1 MILYTLQ
8 SGQTALLL
16 AVHCGS
22 KEVINL
28 LRKAS
33 ASADIQ
39 GKVWF
44 PTIVMFMISHDY
56 NYYEKN
62 SNNKNTC
69 YTDDDVD

>member
-22 KEVINL
+22 QEVINL

-44 PTIVMFMISHDY
+44 PVVMFMISHDY
-56 NYYEKN
+56 NYYEKH
-62 SNNKNTC
+62 SNNVYTC
-69 YTDDDVD
+69 YTNDAVD

>member
-22 KEVINL
+22 EEVINL
-28 LRKAS
+28 LQKAS

-56 NYYEKN
+56 
-62 SNNKNTC
+62 
-69 YTDDDVD
+69 